1 MLFLHYIST
10 ILVLHDYDEADLLW
24 QINSI
29 DTALNKIDCIFYLY
43 FDELDKTAKMNLI
56 TLTHY

>member
-1 MLFLHYIST
+1 MLFPL
-10 ILVLHDYDEADLLW
+10 LVLLYDEADLLW
-24 QINSI
+24 QAQINSI

-56 TLTHY
+56 TLTHH